1 MVRNAHQPS
10 AGSIPASRDAAGGRD
25 LEHPPLAVQVGLA
38 GCHGTFTILVLIN
51 DLLWQSMQPA
61 TLSPVAS

>member
-1 MVRNAHQPS
+1 M
-10 AGSIPASRDAAGGRD
+10 AGGRD

-61 TLSPVAS
+61 TSRRLPVDVGR